1 MKRSLSFTLGDYGL
15 ELYLLSR
22 AARFHQALILV
33 DWDCGFHYDRDEDH
47 TPRFDLRLVL
57 LNCTL
62 VEFSVYN
69 IHHVEESE

>member
-1 MKRSLSFTLGDYGL
+1 MSTVLGNYGL
-15 ELYLLSR
+15 ELYLLCR